1 MSGNAATTHEELSRI
16 ATGQGVAPAANEMNI
31 VQERLPQE
39 TQMNEIKAQ
48 RAEQDPELDQRM
60 QDTNHSQHRTSGT
73 QGAEE
78 TAMKTL
84 SDTHSQPIITA
95 PSEQAT
101 ANNVDLLSA
110 MRTMVSEGGSTPQRA
125 PFARGDMPDV
135 EEPHII
141 PAGPQQAQN
150 PPSDPTLSQQF
161 DSALDELTSGL
172 NDMYISVFDAVVSGV
187 IHLGLGFKN
196 MCNSSSNAIVSGV
209 MHVFKPLRFIS
220 ALDELTNVLN
230 DVCNSASDA
239 IVSGVTRVFR
249 PFTPGHMPDVEEPR
263 IPAGHQ
269 QAQNL
274 PSGRTLSRRFVSA
287 LDELTSGLNDMC
299 NSISDAIVSGVIHA
313 GVGVKNM
320 CIAASN
326 AMVGGFMHVF
336 KPQRFLL
343 ALDELTSGLNDMC
356 NSVSDAIVS
365 GVIHAGVGVKNM
377 CIAASNAT
385 VSGVTHVFKPQRFI
399 LALHQL
405 MNVLYDICNSAY
417 RGLGRN
423 GPANVVLQ
431 LNGPA
436 PAPTQNPT
444 PPSPANH
451 APIPGSGSAAIPAPR
466 VQPPRELSGR
476 VHDYWDFLEAWNEG
490 INEKY
495 GW

>member
-1 MSGNAATTHEELSRI
+1 MSGNAATIHEELSRI

-196 MCNSSSNAIVSGV
+196 MCNSSSNAIMSLQ
-209 MHVFKPLRFIS
+209 MSSTI
-220 ALDELTNVLN
+220 
-230 DVCNSASDA
+230 
-239 IVSGVTRVFR
+239 

-299 NSISDAIVSGVIHA
+299 NSI
-313 GVGVKNM
+313 
-320 CIAASN
+320 
-326 AMVGGFMHVF
+326 
-336 KPQRFLL
+336 
-343 ALDELTSGLNDMC
+343 
-356 NSVSDAIVS
+356 SDAIVS

>member
-1 MSGNAATTHEELSRI
+1 MSGNAATIHEELSRI

-196 MCNSSSNAIVSGV
+196 MCNSSSNAIMSLQ
-209 MHVFKPLRFIS
+209 MSSTI
-220 ALDELTNVLN
+220 
-230 DVCNSASDA
+230 
-239 IVSGVTRVFR
+239 